1 MPDYVW
7 KGRTSSGAIQSGE
20 LTAKNP
26 SEVFAALRT
35 RKIIPTSVKVKSR
48 KLTFP
53 LVGMGR
59 GRFSAKEIA
68 LFTRQFATMINAG
81 LPLMQCL
88 EVQAQQADRP
98 QFRRILTEVMS
109 DVERGSTLAEA
120 LKKHRAFG
128 DLYVNMV
135 EAGEAGGA
143 LDVIMLRLAN
153 YLEKAAALRRKIR
166 GAMVYP
172 SVIAGVAVVML
183 GVLLGFLVPK
193 IAEMFTMFEGDLPL
207 PTVIVVNL
215 SNMVKHWFPVII
227 LALAGLVV
235 GIYFWY
241 QTPRGR
247 EVIDRTL
254 LRFPIFGSLIRR
266 SSISR
271 FARTL
276 STLLSSGV
284 PILDAMDITART
296 AGNWVVENAVMK
308 ARSSISEGET
318 ISEPIKSGG
327 IFPPMVTQMI
337 AVGEAT
343 GGLDDMLAKIADFYD
358 AEVDD
363 AVENLTSAIEP
374 IVMVFLGV
382 IVGGIVISMYLPI
395 FKLATLI
402 R

>member
-20 LTAKNP
+20 LSAKNP

-53 LVGMGR
+53 LFGMGR
-59 GRFSAKEIA
+59 GRFSTKDIA

-88 EVQAQQADRP
+88 EVQAQQADKP

-143 LDVIMLRLAN
+143 LDVIMVRLAN
-153 YLEKAAALRRKIR
+153 YLEKAAALKRKIR

-172 SVIAGVAVVML
+172 SVIAGFAVVMV
-183 GVLLGFLVPK
+183 GVLLGFLVPR
-193 IAEMFTMFEGDLPL
+193 IADMFTMFEGDLPL
-207 PTVIVVNL
+207 PTVIVINL
-215 SNMVKHWFPVII
+215 SNMVKHWFPLII

-235 GIYFWY
+235 GIFFWY

-247 EVIDRTL
+247 EVIDRTM
-254 LRFPIFGSLIRR
+254 LRFPIFGNLIRK

-284 PILDAMDITART
+284 PILDAMDITAKT

-374 IVMVFLGV
+374 VVMVFLGA